1 LQGSFEEFAAFC
13 AVQASLM
20 NLSSRS
26 VGEAEVREQHRVVP
40 REMNAKA
47 EDAQQASGISGTL
60 PATEGTPSSSAGAGK
75 AWARLEFEDGRTI
88 AVHGV
93 RFSIGR
99 LDDNDLVVDD
109 GRLSGD

>member
-1 LQGSFEEFAAFC
+1 MHTCVSTDIHR
-13 AVQASLM
+13 V
-20 NLSSRS
+20 R
-26 VGEAEVREQHRVVP
+26 EAEVREQHRVVP

-88 AVHGV
+88 AVASDCDAFYIFVWHQNSSPCFTLLPHTL
-93 RFSIGR
+93 RASLR
-99 LDDNDLVVDD
+99 C
-109 GRLSGD
+109 